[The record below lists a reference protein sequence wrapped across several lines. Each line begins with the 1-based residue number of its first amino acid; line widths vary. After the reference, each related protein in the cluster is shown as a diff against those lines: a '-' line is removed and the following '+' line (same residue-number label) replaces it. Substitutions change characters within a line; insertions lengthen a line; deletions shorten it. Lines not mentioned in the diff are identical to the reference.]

1 VLQAVDLELT
11 METILSIQLAD
22 DHQILP
28 SMLSLLKNLL
38 LVVLDSTHSNTE
50 ITDDHSGTFSSQL
63 YFSVELCCQICGQ
76 IIENNRFTK
85 AQELRTNEASR
96 LVEEL
101 VDRCVDSLESAVLAT
116 LETKVVDKDDPF
128 NQFMQ
133 AVDAEGQD
141 SQESELMKE
150 KASPSSSCR
159 SSR

>member
-1 VLQAVDLELT
+1 MLQAVDLELT

-141 SQESELMKE
+141 KPGERADEGEGLAQQLMSQF
-150 KASPSSSCR
+150 
-159 SSR
+159 